1 MVERAKYQARYDE
14 SGSSGSAVRLV
25 ERAGREGV
33 VLDLGCGYGHVS
45 EPIRDL
51 GLTYVG
57 LDIDRE
63 ALTDL
68 EQRGFEVG
76 TLDLQVSAPE
86 LAARLDDAVGERPL
100 AVVLILDVLEHLVDP
115 AACVEALALLAA
127 RRPGTELVVSLPN
140 ITHVEIAGKLLLG
153 RWDLLDIGLL
163 DRTHLQLFD
172 GRRAVSLLTDAGW
185 HGVDADDVT
194 ALITEQH
201 TLPDAPQLR
210 RGAPLREVLE
220 AVRRRAD
227 EHGHTYQFVRRYQ
240 LDPAG
245 GALVE
250 PSSPAAGPLIALVL
264 DGPAA
269 GDAALLQSIRLQ
281 EDRDLTVLVPDTSA
295 ALEEQ
300 VGAPVV
306 TWDDDPIDALRA
318 VGARF
323 VVVVSEGTVLSPG
336 YTREVRRIAEASPGN
351 VATVACAA
359 ERMEGPRL
367 EVAPFELVGVSPAG
381 VVIPAAYALPASA
394 VVDAGLG
401 ALGPSQADL
410 ATTIARCVM
419 WCGRADSD
427 EIALAASPTSGF
439 ELDEVLAE
447 VLARLDAEPMIHG
460 RGGLGATV
468 AGARELALA
477 RTALADLRV
486 RYEALAR
493 ARDSEVAELH
503 ARIARVSTPWG
514 ALSFA
519 VARGAAAIVRRI
531 RRTAPPE
538 DRS

>member
-1 MVERAKYQARYDE
+1 M
-14 SGSSGSAVRLV
+14 
-25 ERAGREGV
+25 
-33 VLDLGCGYGHVS
+33 
-45 EPIRDL
+45 
-51 GLTYVG
+51 
-57 LDIDRE
+57 
-63 ALTDL
+63 
-68 EQRGFEVG
+68 
-76 TLDLQVSAPE
+76 
-86 LAARLDDAVGERPL
+86 GERPL

-140 ITHVEIAGKLLLG
+140 VTHVEIAGKLLLG

-240 LDPAG
+240 LDPPG

-250 PSSPAAGPLIALVL
+250 PSSAAAGPLIALVL

-269 GDAALLQSIRLQ
+269 DDAALLQSIRLQ

-295 ALEEQ
+295 DLEEQ

-336 YTREVRRIAEASPGN
+336 YTARCAGSPRRHL
-351 VATVACAA
+351 ATWPPSRARRSAW
-359 ERMEGPRL
+359 RGRRL
-367 EVAPFELVGVSPAG
+367 EVAPFELVGVRPAG

-427 EIALAASPTSGF
+427 DDRAGGVPDVGVRA
-439 ELDEVLAE
+439 
-447 VLARLDAEPMIHG
+447 G
-460 RGGLGATV
+460 RGARRGGGPPRRGADDPRTRR
-468 AGARELALA
+468 ARRDRRRRPRARARPHRA
-477 RTALADLRV
+477 RTICGCATRPWP
-486 RYEALAR
+486 R

-503 ARIARVSTPWG
+503 ARIAQVSTPWG